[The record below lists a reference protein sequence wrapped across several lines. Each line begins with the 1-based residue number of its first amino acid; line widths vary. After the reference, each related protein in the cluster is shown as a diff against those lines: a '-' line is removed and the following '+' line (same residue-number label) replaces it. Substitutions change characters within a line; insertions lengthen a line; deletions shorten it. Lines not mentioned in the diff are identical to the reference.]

1 MIRKLRIKFIAL
13 AMLSLLVVLVVAL
26 LAVLYLIKRPG
37 KEVEADS
44 LQAIGEAVRQSA
56 LQCYAVEGAYPEDVE
71 YLRENYQLA
80 YDEDRFLVTYI
91 PFAPNVLPTIYI
103 TQRGATL
110 N

>member
-1 MIRKLRIKFIAL
+1 MSGRDIIKIIIIVAVLAL
-13 AMLSLLVVLVVAL
+13 AVFLVGRLDAKQETEETQIVH
-26 LAVLYLIKRPG
+26 
-37 KEVEADS
+37 D
-44 LQAIGEAVRQSA
+44 AIRNAA
-56 LQCYAVEGAYPEDVE
+56 ITCYAVEGAYPEDVE

>member
-1 MIRKLRIKFIAL
+1 MSGRDIIKIIIIVAVLAL
-13 AMLSLLVVLVVAL
+13 AVFLVGRLDTKQETEETQIVH
-26 LAVLYLIKRPG
+26 
-37 KEVEADS
+37 D
-44 LQAIGEAVRQSA
+44 AIRNAA
-56 LQCYAVEGAYPEDVE
+56 ITCYAVEGAYPEDVE

>member
-1 MIRKLRIKFIAL
+1 MSGRDIIKIIIIVAVLAL
-13 AMLSLLVVLVVAL
+13 AVFLVGRLDT
-26 LAVLYLIKRPG
+26 KQ
-37 KEVEADS
+37 ESEEAQIVHD
-44 LQAIGEAVRQSA
+44 AIRNAA
-56 LQCYAVEGAYPEDVE
+56 ITCYAVEGAYPEDVE